1 MLTVLLLSSPLLLV
15 EAVLL
20 STREPSNLLL
30 PAGVAVAA
38 NALLLGPLLWRRFG
52 RRKGLSRERAANER
66 WTTGSIPRFPAK

>member
-20 STREPSNLLL
+20 STRDPSNLLL

-38 NALLLGPLLWRRFG
+38 NALLLGPLLMRRFG
-52 RRKGLSRERAANER
+52 RPKGLSRERAANER
-66 WTTGSIPRFPAK
+66 WTTGSIPRLPAK